1 MEHPEAE
8 RHRQMHEI
16 SEEAS
21 WGPLQPFGCNF
32 SIFLSG
38 DTSHCSVKFSHPDFG
53 LADELFF
60 RNEDK
65 AVVKRWFQRDAL
77 LISCLLPLWMTCLVL
92 STFSGNS
99 FGFLCTVEFVLLLG
113 V

>member
-1 MEHPEAE
+1 
-8 RHRQMHEI
+8 MHEM
-16 SEEAS
+16 SEDAS
-21 WGPLQPFGCNF
+21 LWGSLQPFGCNHSDD

-65 AVVKRWFQRDAL
+65 AGVKRWFQRDAL
-77 LISCLLPLWMTCLVL
+77 LISCLLPL
-92 STFSGNS
+92 
-99 FGFLCTVEFVLLLG
+99 
-113 V
+113 